1 MIKTSVIDKS
11 LPRAL
16 AVTRTFSMRKDLV
29 DALEKEARS
38 RSISTSA
45 LMNQTVE
52 RCVNLTWPSDKTG
65 ALVIARDIVSGFIEA
80 LSVEEITK
88 IGALSAQRHKN
99 TAMIVIGTKQN
110 LEAVLDLIAVNYG
123 KNARW
128 FKFTHVVNGRDNRVL
143 LNHEMGPKW
152 SCFLEGYMRSFFME
166 MLDIPVKSS
175 YTDNT
180 VVLEFKT

>member
-1 MIKTSVIDKS
+1 LPKT
-11 LPRAL
+11 R

-38 RSISTSA
+38 RDISTSA
-45 LMNQTVE
+45 LMNQTID
-52 RCVNLTWPSDKTG
+52 RCVNLVWPSDKTG
-65 ALVIARDIVSGFIEA
+65 ALVIARDIVNGFLEA
-80 LSVEEITK
+80 LSVEEIEK

-99 TAMIVIGTKQN
+99 TALILLETKQN
-110 LEAVLDLIAVNYG
+110 FEAVLDLLAVNYG

-143 LNHEMGPKW
+143 LSHEMGPKW

-166 MLDIPVKSS
+166 MLDIPLKSS

>member
-1 MIKTSVIDKS
+1 MPKT
-11 LPRAL
+11 R

-38 RSISTSA
+38 RDISTSA
-45 LMNQTVE
+45 LMNQTIE

-65 ALVIARDIVSGFIEA
+65 ALVIARDIVYGLLEA
-80 LSVEEITK
+80 LSVEEVEK

-99 TAMIVIGTKQN
+99 TATIVIGTKQD
-110 LEAVLDLIAVNYG
+110 LEAVLDLLAVTYG

-128 FKFTHVVNGRDNRVL
+128 FKFTHVVNGRNNRVL
-143 LNHEMGPKW
+143 LNHEMGLKW

>member
-1 MIKTSVIDKS
+1 
-11 LPRAL
+11 LPKPR

-38 RSISTSA
+38 RGISTSA
-45 LMNQTVE
+45 LMNLTID
-52 RCVNLTWPSDKTG
+52 RCVNLTWPSDKTQ
-65 ALVIARDIVSGFIEA
+65 ALVIARDIVHDLIEA
-80 LSVEEITK
+80 LSIDEVEK
-88 IGALSAQRHKN
+88 IGAVCAQRHKN
-99 TAMIVIGTKQN
+99 TAMIILGIEQK
-110 LEAVLDLIAVNYG
+110 LEKVLELLEVNYG

-128 FKFTHVVNGRDNRVL
+128 YKFTHVVNGKDNRVL
-143 LNHEMGPKW
+143 LNHEMGLKW

-180 VVLEFKT
+180 VVLEFRV